1 MSTPTEIAKA
11 PKKSELTIRL
21 ENRGID
27 PMLWN
32 AIGSSIF
39 PGAADE
45 SKLMAIDY
53 CKSRGLDIMKKPCH
67 IVPMNVKDAKTGQ
80 YSWRDII
87 MPGIAEIRIT
97 ADRTGKYAGQDAPI
111 FGPMVEMEFGKTS
124 HTVPEFC
131 TITVY
136 KITSGQRVA
145 FTHTEFFEEAC
156 NTTKDGSLNSM
167 WTKRKRGQLVKC
179 AEAGALRK
187 AFPEESG
194 GMITADEATDDH
206 IKVTTGRVVTP
217 AVNPYLSAPDPVADL
232 PETKFTDSAQPNTY
246 TELKG
251 SIPDMENPESETKL
265 EASPANQETVKV
277 SAEMKQETESTDR
290 ANLVA
295 EIKATLKATDHT
307 FATFAPKCRDAG
319 LLAVGVQLAAAE
331 LESLREIA
339 ANIPDILAGNYLPL
353 Q

>member
-1 MSTPTEIAKA
+1 MNPNTTTTVS
-11 PKKSELTIRL
+11 KKSDLTTRL

-32 AIGSSIF
+32 AIGASIF

-111 FGPMVEMEFGKTS
+111 FGPMTEMDFGKST

-131 TITVY
+131 TVTVF
-136 KITSGQRVA
+136 KIINGERVA

-156 NTTKDGSLNSM
+156 NTTKDGTLNSM
-167 WTKRKRGQLVKC
+167 WTKRKRGQLSKC

-194 GMITADEATDDH
+194 GIIAAEEATDDH
-206 IKVTTGRVVTP
+206 MRVTTGRVVNDAP
-217 AVNPYLSAPDPVADL
+217 RINPYAEPEAL
-232 PETKFTDSAQPNTY
+232 PEIAPEQSL
-246 TELKG
+246 EVV
-251 SIPDMENPESETKL
+251 PESPL
-265 EASPANQETVKV
+265 EV
-277 SAEMKQETESTDR
+277 SEATER
-290 ANLVA
+290 AQLIA
-295 EIKATLKATDHT
+295 DIKATCHEQEVT
-307 FATFAPKCRDAG
+307 FATFGGRAKKAGVVAGDVPLHEAPIEVLRMAHDNR
-319 LLAVGVQLAAAE
+319 LA
-331 LESLREIA
+331 
-339 ANIPDILAGNYLPL
+339 ILTGDFKA
-353 Q
+353 